1 MPKGRRKRQGVPRYW
16 AWYEK
21 TEKMLD
27 RIDWYDG
34 RDPQLMNAVKRRN
47 SKNYNFKFTELS
59 RP

>member
-47 SKNYNFKFTELS
+47 SKKLQFQVH
-59 RP
+59 RA